1 MASAT
6 RTGKQRSAPAAKSE
20 SSKSRKVATTSQSE
34 RKAETPRAS
43 SGKRDVVRT
52 AFAYR
57 GTHYR
62 YGGSARGGFD
72 CSGFTSYVY
81 RVRGVDLP
89 HNAAA
94 QFECGTPV
102 SRNRLKEGD
111 LVFFETTRRGISHV
125 GIYVG
130 NGKFVHASSARGQVR
145 VDSLDGG
152 YYASR
157 FRGARRVK

>member
-1 MASAT
+1 M
-6 RTGKQRSAPAAKSE
+6 
-20 SSKSRKVATTSQSE
+20 
-34 RKAETPRAS
+34 
-43 SGKRDVVRT
+43 
-52 AFAYR
+52 
-57 GTHYR
+57 
-62 YGGSARGGFD
+62 
-72 CSGFTSYVY
+72 
-81 RVRGVDLP
+81 P

-94 QFECGTPV
+94 QFQCGTAV
-102 SRNRLKEGD
+102 GRSHMKEGD